1 MWSQKFP
8 KIEQK
13 LFSGCLNV
21 VSNLSKGQKVDW
33 DWWVDRSQSLFYCVP
48 QEISQSSWLDKLM
61 GWMVIVGQCSFKS
74 TFGANKSQESES
86 RSLSK
91 QNPYSCL
98 LFVLCHPILETD
110 SGKSWQQCVAIFCEV
125 NFKLAS
131 STPCCSPVV
140 YVLYTS

>member
-1 MWSQKFP
+1 
-8 KIEQK
+8 
-13 LFSGCLNV
+13 
-21 VSNLSKGQKVDW
+21 
-33 DWWVDRSQSLFYCVP
+33 
-48 QEISQSSWLDKLM
+48 M
-61 GWMVIVGQCSFKS
+61 GWMVIVGQCSSKS

-86 RSLSK
+86 RSLPK

-98 LFVLCHPILETD
+98 LFVLCHPVLETD

-140 YVLYTS
+140 YAVYILSYPGVLLCTGGKVEACIF

>member
-1 MWSQKFP
+1 MGDQSFF
-8 KIEQK
+8 IVI
-13 LFSGCLNV
+13 LCLSGRWRAKSGL
-21 VSNLSKGQKVDW
+21 G
-33 DWWVDRSQSLFYCVP
+33 
-48 QEISQSSWLDKLM
+48 LM
-61 GWMVIVGQCSFKS
+61 GWMVFVGQCSSKS

-86 RSLSK
+86 RSLPK

-98 LFVLCHPILETD
+98 LFVLCHPVLETD

-140 YVLYTS
+140 YAVYILSYPGVLLCTGGKVEACIF

>member
-13 LFSGCLNV
+13 LFSSCLNV
-21 VSNLSKGQKVDW
+21 VSKLSKGQKVDW

-48 QEISQSSWLDKLM
+48 QEISQSSWLDKSM

-140 YVLYTS
+140 YVLYIS